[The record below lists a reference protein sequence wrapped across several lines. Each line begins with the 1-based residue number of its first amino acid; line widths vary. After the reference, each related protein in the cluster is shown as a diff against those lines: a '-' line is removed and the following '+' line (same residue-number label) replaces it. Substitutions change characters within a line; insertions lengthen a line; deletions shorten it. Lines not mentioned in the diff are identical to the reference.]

1 MQSQDQE
8 VFEKLVEWLHNGS
21 APYLCTIVKAVGSSP
36 RPVGSMLGS
45 CGEQHIGTLS
55 GGCVEEDL
63 LEKLRTNAIDA
74 STPKLIEYGVSAEEN
89 ERLGLPCGGRLHILV
104 QQLSPASA
112 NWVTDVVAALRGRH
126 SVVRT
131 TELSTGITA
140 VAVTD
145 DYVPLSLTK
154 NALRQGLG
162 PKMQMLLVGAGQLA
176 QVLAH
181 LALAMDYE
189 VIVTDTR
196 EDVIAQWQGP
206 DVELLHGLPDDI
218 IAARSC
224 DSKNVIVTL
233 THDPRIDDM
242 ALLEALETP
251 AWYVGALGSIR
262 TTRARLER
270 LTALGVT
277 QAQLQRLHAP
287 VGLDIGSKTPWE
299 IAVAIMAEITQL
311 RRKTATST
319 TDAERGPQ
327 PVAAALPAGSE

>member
-8 VFEKLVEWLHNGS
+8 VFEKLVEWLENGS
-21 APYLCTIVKAVGSSP
+21 APYLCTIVKAIGSSP
-36 RPVGSMLGS
+36 RPIGSMLGC
-45 CGEQHIGTLS
+45 CGEHSVGTLS

-63 LEKLRTNAIDA
+63 LEKLRTNAIDT
-74 STPKLIEYGVSAEEN
+74 SIPQLIEYGVSAEEN
-89 ERLGLPCGGRLHILV
+89 ERLGLPCGGRLQILV
-104 QQLSPASA
+104 QQLFPARA
-112 NWVTDVVAALRGRH
+112 AWVVDVVSALRARN
-126 SVVRT
+126 SMART
-131 TELSTGITA
+131 TDLKTGITSIE
-140 VAVTD
+140 VTE
-145 DYVPLSLTK
+145 DYVPLSLTQDS
-154 NALRQGLG
+154 LRQGLG

-181 LALAMDYE
+181 LAIAMDYE

-218 IAARSC
+218 IAGRSS
-224 DSKNVIVTL
+224 DPKNVIVTL

-251 AWYVGALGSIR
+251 AWYVGALGSIK
-262 TTRARLER
+262 TTKARLER

-311 RRKTATST
+311 RRRS
-319 TDAERGPQ
+319 
-327 PVAAALPAGSE
+327 